1 MSTPRT
7 KWMQEV
13 IQNVLDIDSTTISEC
28 FESHADNISLWL
40 KSGSNESRVYFY
52 ETETDKGI
60 EYSTESPAI
69 SRSCVYFL
77 RNSAKAINLKTRSDN
92 TVLTG
97 NISKSALI
105 PVLKS
110 CITDVYEPI
119 ITKTNEWN
127 KISDGKGEKLKFI
140 KQGKRF
146 SELLT
151 TSMNNLDHG
160 ISIELPSKPE
170 LQNIDP
176 DDNFDTLIED
186 DISMTLVRDTV
197 KTWIGSIHKFI
208 SDDQTYIL
216 HRSEEINSGPK
227 QEINFWCKRNLVL
240 NKTQQLLD
248 TSAFRGI
255 LSVLQ
260 TDAEEEAER
269 NGTSLITDPML
280 ATPNTR
286 GVDENDAEQISNDAE
301 LSSPQGPQSPSKR
314 RLMSSPKLG
323 SMRKLRSR
331 TGTSG
336 YGSPSNDRKS
346 RQKQG
351 QKLTRADSE
360 QNSSNMWKNPLP
372 DTNTSSSIAIH
383 NAFKKT
389 AEQLNEA
396 LHEAEDNEKFL
407 EKLRSFVQPMYN
419 EENRI
424 SIISE
429 SLPLL
434 FNNLKMIFTL
444 SRYYSWKSRMTNL
457 LTRVTHQMVSK
468 CMDCIE
474 TQNGNHQATTMNGGG
489 EAGETNGD
497 DGETRNVLKK
507 TSLWDQDI
515 EILIDSMRKCIA
527 MKNEYK
533 AEYHATCKKL
543 EEIPKGKQWTFDVSI
558 IFVKFEKFCRRLEK
572 LIDMF
577 SSIQQFK
584 LLESQHI
591 DGLKHIIVNFNKLV
605 AEFRKKQH
613 HLLNDTDT
621 AFERDYVEFT
631 MNNSILENKI
641 EVYIEN
647 EFKLITAAAVSSS
660 SSNDD
665 SGART
670 GNEAGI
676 AGEDGAALNVS
687 TTTATA
693 VSDMANDGHGH
704 GGGDISSIITS
715 LELLNKFK
723 LILHREALQN
733 ILDAKYILLFKSYG
747 RSLEAIQDAFIKK
760 RVAPTIGKN
769 MTKVAGN
776 ISWSRQLLRRITIP
790 MNKFR
795 ENPRVFHPK
804 ESHKIIKKYNAL
816 TKKLIHYEIEYY
828 NAWKQ
833 CCNIG
838 KKKLQTPLIIEHGKT
853 GEFYA
858 NFDRHIFELIRET
871 KFLQRMGFQI
881 PASAKIVL
889 LLEDNFK
896 EYFAKIKN
904 ITEMYNHMIKCTSPI
919 IKTIVTPHFECL
931 KKIMR
936 PGLNELTWNSMNIS
950 KYIEESQAAIQ
961 RLYTLICHINDILE
975 NRIRANLPTIANMC
989 LLHLPANKS
998 FTCKSFIHE
1007 QQKAIVK
1014 ASNLLKEKNI
1024 EIYNAI
1030 TDLIEQVQ
1038 NFPIPAQFA
1047 SNIDSVPTVEFNKVI
1062 YYYQTLMYQ
1071 SIFGCIK
1078 TSLTALQERASS
1090 RTLNLFSSND
1100 EAVAATLFEV
1110 NLCLVVPNIQVKPSL
1125 NEIQDAINEIANKL
1139 IHTTE
1144 HILDWG
1150 VNEQGETC
1158 EQVPFF
1164 QRLSADNNVAAVLT
1178 MLTGAVEDTKEFVT
1192 SHLQKYKQFEW
1203 LWLKEPEDEYKQFIQ
1218 QQRILQDFVD
1228 ELQKVAN
1235 VEQQIEKLNEL
1246 ESLACFNLS
1255 TKNLK
1260 YQLKHECQRWKLQF
1274 CEKLHN
1280 EVKQDLEARIALI
1293 KNFNTRLNREI
1304 KDFTSLK
1311 FVIDALTEIRD
1322 TQSWISMDFLSI
1334 FNRYELLEKYL
1345 GSEFLSNIETDNKS
1359 MLRVLWKR
1367 LLVTAEE
1374 VRDKVNEL
1382 QEPFQHTLVQNIATF
1397 QKDVAEFDAS
1407 YKQEGPFACDIQK
1420 PAEAMVALNKFER
1433 EFDTLYRKYE
1443 LYSSGETLFG
1453 LEKTKYER
1461 IKTMKEEL
1469 VLMRQL
1475 YNVYGSV
1482 MDTMDEYRN
1491 ISWTEVMSSIEKMR
1505 GSAELYENKCKKLNK
1520 SIKKWDQYKQLNTT
1534 ISNFLEILPLIEA
1547 MSKPSM
1553 RPRHWEEISGI
1564 TGTHY
1569 DYTNFDELSLSQIL
1583 DSNILE
1589 FVEDIEEICEGADK
1603 QLRIENDIKNIKES
1617 WDKERFEFAAFK
1629 SRGEVILRGNVVND
1643 VIEKLEE
1650 SMANLN
1656 QMLTMKHVKPFR
1668 EDAESLLSTLSD
1680 VNDIL
1685 ERWIKL
1691 QQLWMSLES
1700 VFTSGDIARQMPTDT
1715 RTFLKVDK
1723 EWCSRFITKAKELSG
1738 VIACCQNEY
1747 MKNILPSMMVDLER
1761 CQKALDGYLEAKRNT
1776 FPRFYFVSN
1785 PALLLILSQ
1794 GSDKVAVQSCF
1805 TKVFDSITRVDFDD
1819 KNNIVAFKS
1828 LDAGYE
1834 GTTDE
1839 ERLKLSRPVST
1850 NGNIEDWLG
1859 SLEKEMRRTMHR
1871 EIKTA
1876 AYDTLIENMDLA
1888 TMIDKH
1894 CAQCSLLAIQFL
1906 WTAQVEDALNAAC
1919 NHNDKEAMKLV
1930 QQKQNDV
1937 LVLLASMT
1945 TEEIGKKMKRRNIE
1959 TLVTIQVHQKDVLDA
1974 MVEKY
1979 KKHQLVGG
1987 IDDFEWQK
1995 QLRCYWSDEERVCR
2009 VQIADVSFVYC
2020 WEYLGCKERLV
2031 VTPLT
2036 DRCYI
2041 TLTQACGM
2049 FFGGAPAG
2057 PAGTGKTETVKDL
2070 GRALG
2075 KYVVVF
2081 NCSDQM
2087 RYTDTA
2093 KIYKGLCQSGSWG
2106 CFDEFNRID
2115 LEVLSVVAQQIMA
2128 ILSAMRSRS
2137 KEFYFPGDL
2146 NNKVTLDAR
2155 CGFFITMNPGYA
2167 GRQELP
2173 ENLKALFRS
2182 VAMMVPD
2189 SGIIIKVKLASVGYL
2204 SFDILAKK
2212 FNVLYGLCKEQLSKQ
2227 RHYDFGLR
2235 NILSVLRT
2243 AGANLRVELK
2253 KGTAGS
2259 RSRLEEMLMMRT
2271 LRDMNLSKLVGDDVG
2286 LFNSLL
2292 RDLFPNQPD
2301 PEKAQY
2307 VEVQEALASVIA
2319 KNKLVLHASWMAKIV
2334 QLYETSLVRHG
2345 LMMIGPAGSGKTK
2358 AIWCLIEALQ
2368 QVKKKK
2374 HVEIRMNPKALKA
2387 DEMFGENDTVS
2398 GEWTDGVFS
2407 SIWSKYNDNTKNQC
2421 TWIVCDGP
2429 VDAIWI
2435 ENLNTVLDDNKLL
2448 TLANGDRIPMTDNVK
2463 ILFEAEDLRNAS
2475 PATVS
2480 RAGIIF
2486 VSEDD
2491 LGNQPLVQA
2500 WLQQRREKEK
2510 KILAELWDRFV
2521 VQPDVFEWLKK
2532 NTHSVFPST
2541 PKHLSVNLLS
2551 LMEALLKYSV
2561 QHQIFYSE
2569 LVYEKIFIYC
2579 AAWSLGG
2586 LFERADQIRFH
2597 EKLFSISSIDWSE
2610 YSRASDGDDKATI
2623 YEFYVDLGDTT
2634 KEPQPNFEP
2643 NWLEWKAPTWQFPSV
2658 FKFSECLIPTRD
2670 SVRAEYLLRTMCT
2683 DNNYPTLVLGSSG
2696 TGKTSTIFQFFSN
2709 LSDGVLQKSI
2719 NFSSATT
2726 CGMFQANIEADIEKR
2741 QGKTFAP
2748 PFGRRM
2754 IVFLDDISMPEVNAW
2769 GDQPTLEIVRQLI
2782 EYHGFYFLEKDKRGY
2797 QKTIELLDYVAAM
2810 SHPGGGRNDIPNRL
2824 KRHFYAF
2831 NITPPSNVSIDNI
2844 YGQMLRGRYASATEL
2859 SDVIPTITRSTIKLW
2874 LKVKSKMLPTPSK
2887 FHYIFNLFDLSR
2899 VFQGVL
2905 LPPVDV
2911 IDSSTKL
2918 VDLWIHECERV
2929 FCDKLVSLQDQ
2940 TWYKQTMQELIR
2952 EEFGD
2957 GVAETHNSRF
2967 VYWAD
2972 FFREDIIDAETEEI
2986 AEFAPKIYEAA
2997 PSFEACKSRVESFLQ
3012 KYNHEPKMKEM
3023 PLVLFTDAV
3032 KHLMRI
3038 CRILAMPRGNLL
3050 FVGVG
3055 GSGRQSLT
3063 KLATYICRYELCQI
3077 QLTRNY
3083 KTADL
3088 LEDIKQ
3094 MCILCGKEGKKVT
3107 FLVSDS
3113 DIVHEDFLEYINMM
3127 LATGMIAGL
3136 FAKEERDM
3144 MAAEIRPIAKKEL
3157 TDFDDTH
3164 EQLVKFLMNRIRENF
3179 HIVLAFSPANQKF
3192 AERARKFPALISGC
3206 TIDWFL
3212 RWPVDALMS
3221 VSTQFIA
3228 DDTSFELECRDGDQ
3242 EKQALIQ
3249 YIGRVHDIIVNCC
3262 EEYFVQYR
3270 RHVYVTPKSY
3280 LSFINMYKQ
3289 LYTAKRAEIDRK
3301 ARNVHLGLSKIAKA
3315 SEDVNNM
3322 KAVLAVQKEELKVA
3336 ERNTQDM
3343 LAKLEVG
3350 AKEAEIQKQQAQ
3362 NIEVECQ
3369 ETANVINK
3377 EKEEA
3382 NAELQAALPF
3392 MEQAKKAA
3400 KSLNKKDIGFVAAL
3414 PKPHDLIKR
3423 IMDCVSI
3430 LLIKPLIRVENAQIV
3445 VNKEPHQFIKD
3456 SYSEFS
3462 LKMMSSAQFIPDLL
3476 SFSVAKKDEINE
3488 ETMELLEPYLNV
3500 ADFEPDSAKKIAA
3513 AAAGLCNFVKAMYQ
3527 YHKASLIVAPKL
3539 AALQIK
3545 EGELSD
3551 AMDKLKEAQ
3560 KTSAAAQAKVDELQR
3575 NFSAT
3580 MAEKKRIEDT
3590 AKLTQNKMIAATNL
3604 IGSLGGERD
3613 RWTEDAKSFKDEKI
3627 KLVGDA
3633 AMACAF
3639 VSYCGPFNQQY
3650 RRKIVSEYFYPECV
3664 RLGISVTDALDVNQF
3679 LCDDSTIAEW
3689 NSQTLPKDELSVQN
3703 GILVTSATRWPLI
3716 IDPQGQAAQWL
3727 KHRCA
3732 PRFPYFGTT
3741 SISEPRL
3748 RDQLKYAMQ
3757 EGKVL
3762 LVEGVEEELD
3772 PMLDPVLEKNLF
3784 KQGKT
3789 FYVKLGDED
3798 AEYDEKFEMYFITKL
3813 SNPHFTPELSAK
3825 TTVVDFAVTQ
3835 KGLEDQLLSVVINQ
3849 EQKSLEEQRVKL
3861 IEEVN
3866 HNTISLLNLDKQL
3879 LQKLSETEGDLLED
3893 IELINVLNETKKSA
3907 QEVKTKIE
3915 SSKQTEAMINKKR
3928 EQYRSVARRGSIL
3941 YFVMVDMALV
3951 NWMYQTSLA
3960 QFLTWFDYALRHS
3973 KAANLVN
3980 QRVAN
3985 IIEYMTYHIYD
3996 NVNRGL
4002 FGDDQLT
4009 FKIMCS
4015 LRICETE
4022 SKLLSNAEIQTF
4034 LKCGSALS
4042 LDKIKVKKP
4051 FDWINVAM
4059 WTNIMALAQSIE
4071 FFRDLPTL
4079 IANNEKLWRVYYED
4093 EQPENLDIPI
4103 LQERIAQLVSTG
4115 NQGKAAF
4122 YKMLLIRAMRDDRM
4136 TLVSKEFIS
4145 AIMGEQYVQPSTYTM
4160 EEVYGSTPDAATP
4173 IILMLT
4179 PGADPTQTLKDLARN
4194 KGVGINIVSMGE
4206 GQEPHATKAI
4216 TDGMSKGDWALLQ
4229 NCHLGLKYMSNIPEN
4244 LKKWQEELGGKIE
4257 PTFRLWIT
4265 CEAHPS
4271 FPIALLQMSVK
4282 VTQEAPQGLKAGL
4295 LRSYTTLV
4303 NKDRLQRVDKQEWRD
4318 LVFCLC
4324 FLHSVVQERRKFGP
4338 LGWNIPYEFNES
4350 DLDASLMFLEKH
4362 MFTSADISW
4371 STVQYMIC
4379 EAQYGGRI
4387 TDDFDRVLF
4396 NTYGKSWLGKQCFD
4410 GDRFQFCTLPHGAFT
4425 YKIPATK
4432 ALVEQYQDY
4441 IQTFPANDSPEIF
4454 GLHTNADLTYGSAT
4468 TQRILNTI
4476 LDTQPKESAS
4486 SSGKTREETV
4496 KEICTELLQKMPK
4509 DYVEEDVRDR
4519 IKKRPKAELEYVLQ
4533 EKNPNVLKNVNG
4545 FEIPLNVFLYQ
4556 EIVRLQRAIQNVRST
4571 LSDLILAIDGVVIM
4585 TPNLQLALNSIFDA
4599 KPPPFWYM
4607 DASGA
4612 QIAWTSPTLS
4622 LWFEGLLK
4630 REEQLTSW
4638 LTGGRPNVYWMTG
4651 FFNPQGFL
4659 TAMKQEVTRR
4669 HKHDRWA
4676 LDDVILKTTILD
4688 EYDFKKIRGP
4698 TDDGGVYVHGLFL
4711 DGCSWDAKAKV
4722 LSESKPKELYTKLPI
4737 IHVTAIT
4744 NKMAETERTKSKF
4757 KLYQCPVYT
4766 VPKRT

>member
-1 MSTPRT
+1 MKILRECVSTWI
-7 KWMQEV
+7 K
-13 IQNVLDIDSTTISEC
+13 NV
-28 FESHADNISLWL
+28 
-40 KSGSNESRVYFY
+40 Y
-52 ETETDKGI
+52 
-60 EYSTESPAI
+60 
-69 SRSCVYFL
+69 
-77 RNSAKAINLKTRSDN
+77 
-92 TVLTG
+92 
-97 NISKSALI
+97 
-105 PVLKS
+105 
-110 CITDVYEPI
+110 
-119 ITKTNEWN
+119 
-127 KISDGKGEKLKFI
+127 KFI
-140 KQGKRF
+140 C
-146 SELLT
+146 
-151 TSMNNLDHG
+151 
-160 ISIELPSKPE
+160 
-170 LQNIDP
+170 
-176 DDNFDTLIED
+176 
-186 DISMTLVRDTV
+186 
-197 KTWIGSIHKFI
+197 
-208 SDDQTYIL
+208 DDQTFIL
-216 HRSEEINSGPK
+216 HSSNEINAGPK
-227 QEINFWCKRNLVL
+227 EEINFWCKRNLVL
-240 NKTQQLLD
+240 TKTYQLLNK
-248 TSAFRGI
+248 SAYRGI
-255 LSVLQ
+255 IAVLQ
-260 TDAEEEAER
+260 QDAEEEAER
-269 NGTSLITDPML
+269 NGQSLLTDSVGSPS
-280 ATPNTR
+280 NID
-286 GVDENDAEQISNDAE
+286 GNDINNDGIVI
-301 LSSPQGPQSPSKR
+301 SPQSSPSKR
-314 RLMSSPKLG
+314 KLASPNRG
-323 SMRKLRSR
+323 ITSRRMRSR
-331 TGTSG
+331 NGGNTTGQSKRG
-336 YGSPSNDRKS
+336 KG
-346 RQKQG
+346 
-351 QKLTRADSE
+351 
-360 QNSSNMWKNPLP
+360 SSNNNNKDKDEGHDWVNPMEEYNM
-372 DTNTSSSIAIH
+372 TNSIGIY
-383 NAFKKT
+383 NGFKKVSEYLNQ
-389 AEQLNEA
+389 ALNEA
-396 LHEAEDNEKFL
+396 GDNEKFL
-407 EKLRSFVQPMYN
+407 EKLRVFIEPLYN
-419 EENRI
+419 SENKI

-444 SRYYSWKSRMTNL
+444 SRYYCWKTRMSNL
-457 LTRVTHQMVSK
+457 LTRITFSMVKK
-468 CMDCIE
+468 CIDCVE
-474 TQNGNHQATTMNGGG
+474 SQNG
-489 EAGETNGD
+489 EIIKKEKTN
-497 DGETRNVLKK
+497 K

-515 EILIDSMRKCIA
+515 EILISSMKQCIEL
-527 MKNEYK
+527 KNSYRNEYIS
-533 AEYHATCKKL
+533 TCKKL
-543 EEIPKGKQWTFDVSI
+543 EEIPKGKQWTFDQSI
-558 IFVKFEKFCRRLEK
+558 IFIKFEKFCRRLEK

-591 DGLKHIIVNFNKLV
+591 DGVQKIIINFNKLIN
-605 AEFRKKQH
+605 EFKKKQH
-613 HLLNDTDT
+613 NLLNDNDT

-631 MNNSILENKI
+631 MNNSELENKI
-641 EVYIEN
+641 ALYIESAIN
-647 EFKLITAAAVSSS
+647 NNIDQQDD
-660 SSNDD
+660 DD
-665 SGART
+665 SNQQT
-670 GNEAGI
+670 QQ
-676 AGEDGAALNVS
+676 DDDKLV
-687 TTTATA
+687 
-693 VSDMANDGHGH
+693 
-704 GGGDISSIITS
+704 DISNIITS

-723 LILHREALQN
+723 LILHREALQQ
-733 ILDAKYILLFKSYG
+733 ILDTKYILLFKSYG
-747 RSLEAIQDAFIKK
+747 KSLSEIQKIFIKK
-760 RVAPTIGKN
+760 RINPSIGKN

-795 ENPRVFHPK
+795 ENPKVFHPK
-804 ESHKIIKKYNAL
+804 ESHKIIKKYNYL
-816 TKKLIHYEIEYY
+816 TKKLIHYEMEYFA
-828 NAWKQ
+828 AWTN
-833 CCNIG
+833 CCNLG
-838 KKKLQTPLIIEHGKT
+838 KKKLQTSLIIQHQKT

-871 KFLQRMGFQI
+871 KFLKRMGFKI
-881 PASAKIVL
+881 PESAKIVL
-889 LLEDNFK
+889 LLESNFK
-896 EYFAKIKN
+896 RYFVKIKN
-904 ITEMYNHMIKCTSPI
+904 ITEMYNNMIKCTSPI
-919 IKTIVTPHFECL
+919 VKKILLPHFKCL
-931 KKIMR
+931 KKIMS
-936 PGLNELTWNSMNIS
+936 PGLRQLTWNSMNII
-950 KYIEESQAAIQ
+950 KYINDSYKAIQ
-961 RLYTLICHINDILE
+961 RLWTLIRHINDILE
-975 NRIRANLPTIANMC
+975 NRIRSNFRFIANLSLLNLPT
-989 LLHLPANKS
+989 NKS
-998 FTCKSFIHE
+998 FTCKSFINE
-1007 QQKAIVK
+1007 QEKSIKKISQI
-1014 ASNLLKEKNI
+1014 LKEKNT

-1030 TDLIEQVQ
+1030 CDLINEVKH
-1038 NFPIPAQFA
+1038 FPIDEKYKTE
-1047 SNIDSVPTVEFNKVI
+1047 IKSVAESEFNKVI
-1062 YYYQTLMYQ
+1062 YYYQTMMYH
-1071 SIFGCIK
+1071 SILSCIK
-1078 TSLTALQERASS
+1078 TSLNKLKDRASS
-1090 RTLNLFSSND
+1090 RSSKLFLLD
-1100 EAVAATLFEV
+1100 TALFEV
-1110 NLCLVVPNIQVKPSL
+1110 NLSLIVPNVEIKPSL
-1125 NEIQDAINEIANKL
+1125 NEIQDSINFIAKRV
-1139 IHTTE
+1139 IHTTQN
-1144 HILDWG
+1144 INDWG
-1150 VNEQGETC
+1150 VNEDGSKRDII
-1158 EQVPFF
+1158 PFF
-1164 QRLSADNNVAAVLT
+1164 SKLSSDKNVVVVLLL
-1178 MLTGAVEDTKEFVT
+1178 LTGAVEDTKQFVK
-1192 SHLQKYKQFEW
+1192 SHLEKYKKFSW
-1203 LWLKEPEDEYKQFIQ
+1203 LWLKEPEIEYKNFIKQ
-1218 QQRILQDFVD
+1218 KRILQDFID

-1235 VEQQIEKLNEL
+1235 VEVEIDKLNNV

-1274 CEKLHN
+1274 CEKLHE
-1280 EVKQDLEARIALI
+1280 EVKQDLESRIQMI
-1293 KNFNTRLNREI
+1293 KNFNTRINREV

-1311 FVIDALTEIRD
+1311 FVIDALSDIRD

-1334 FNRYELLEKYL
+1334 FSRYELLEKYL
-1345 GSEFLSNIETDNKS
+1345 SSEFLSNIETDNKS

-1367 LLVTAEE
+1367 LLVNAEQ

-1382 QEPFQHTLVQNIATF
+1382 QEPFRKSLLKNIKIF
-1397 QKDVAEFDAS
+1397 QKDVVDFNES
-1407 YKQEGPFACDIQK
+1407 YLNEGPFACDITK
-1420 PAEAMVALNKFER
+1420 PSDAMVKLNKFER
-1433 EFDTLYRKYE
+1433 EFDTLFRKFE
-1443 LYSSGETLFG
+1443 LYQSGETLFG
-1453 LEKTKYER
+1453 LKKTKYDTIHK
-1461 IKTMKEEL
+1461 IKDEL
-1469 VLMRQL
+1469 ILLRQL
-1475 YNVYGSV
+1475 YDVYGSV
-1482 MDTMDEYRN
+1482 IDTMDEYRN
-1491 ISWTEVMSSIEKMR
+1491 ISWTQVMSSIEKMR
-1505 GSAELYENKCKKLNK
+1505 NSAELYEAKCKKLNK
-1520 SIKKWDQYKQLNTT
+1520 KIKKWDQYKQLNKT
-1534 ISNFLEILPLIEA
+1534 ISDFLEILPLIEG

-1553 RPRHWEEISGI
+1553 RPRHWQEISDI
-1564 TGTHY
+1564 TECKY
-1569 DYTNFDELSLSQIL
+1569 DYTNFDELLLSSIL

-1589 FVEDIEEICEGADK
+1589 FIEDIEEICDGADK
-1603 QLRIENDIKNIKES
+1603 QLRIENEIKKIKED
-1617 WDKERFEFAAFK
+1617 WDKEIFEFASFK
-1629 SRGEVILRGNVVND
+1629 NRGEVILKGSIVND
-1643 VIEKLEE
+1643 IIEKLEE

-1723 EWCSRFITKAKELSG
+1723 EWCSRFMSKAKELNG
-1738 VIACCQNEY
+1738 VIACCSNEY
-1747 MKNILPSMMVDLER
+1747 MKNILPSMMIDLER
-1761 CQKALDGYLEAKRNT
+1761 CQKALDGYLEAKRNK

-1805 TKVFDSITRVDFDD
+1805 AKVFDSIGRVEFDD
-1819 KNNIVAFKS
+1819 KSNIISFKS
-1828 LDAGYE
+1828 LSAGYE

-1839 ERLKLSRPVST
+1839 EILKLSKPVST

-1871 EIKTA
+1871 EIKQSA
-1876 AYDTLIENMDLA
+1876 IDTLIDNLDIPSI
-1888 TMIDKH
+1888 IDKH

-1906 WTAQVEDALNAAC
+1906 WTSQVEDALNASFQQ
-1919 NHNDKEAMKLV
+1919 NDKDAMKIV

-1937 LVLLASMT
+1937 LILLASMT
-1945 TEEIGKKMKRRNIE
+1945 TEEIPKKMKRRNIE
-1959 TLVTIQVHQKDVLDA
+1959 TLVTIQVHQNDVLNSIVD
-1974 MVEKY
+1974 KH
-1979 KKHQLVGG
+1979 KKHQIVGG

-1995 QLRCYWSDEERVCR
+1995 QLRCYWNDEERLCR

-2137 KEFYFPGDL
+2137 KEFYFPGDMT
-2146 NNKVTLDAR
+2146 NKVTLDAR

-2204 SFDILAKK
+2204 SFDILSKK

-2243 AGANLRVELK
+2243 AGANLRIELN
-2253 KGTAGS
+2253 KGTGGS
-2259 RSRLEEMLMMRT
+2259 RPRLEEMLMMRT

-2301 PEKAQY
+2301 PEKAKY
-2307 VEVQEALASVIA
+2307 EEVEEALNEVIV
-2319 KNKLVLHASWMAKIV
+2319 KNKLIKHESWIAKII

-2345 LMMIGPAGSGKTK
+2345 LMMIGPAGGGKTR
-2358 AIWCLIEALQ
+2358 AIWCLLESLQ
-2368 QVKKKK
+2368 IVKKKK

-2407 SIWSKYNDNTKNQC
+2407 SIWSKYNDNTKNQT

-2486 VSEDD
+2486 VSEQD
-2491 LGNQPLVQA
+2491 LGNQPLVDA
-2500 WLQQRREKEK
+2500 WLAQRRDKEQK
-2510 KILAELWDRFV
+2510 YLKNLWNKYIVENDM
-2521 VQPDVFEWLKK
+2521 FEWLKK
-2532 NTHSVFPST
+2532 NTTSVFPST

-2551 LMEALLKYSV
+2551 LLNSLLKYSV
-2561 QHQIFYSE
+2561 DEQIFYKE
-2569 LVYEKIFIYC
+2569 IVYEKLFIYSL
-2579 AAWSLGG
+2579 AWSIGG
-2586 LFERADQIRFH
+2586 LFERNDQIKFH
-2597 EKLFSISSIDWSE
+2597 KKLFQISDINWKD
-2610 YSRASDGDDKATI
+2610 YGKTDDDTI
-2623 YEFYVDLGDTT
+2623 YEFYVNVDEMKNISDDDDEK
-2634 KEPQPNFEP
+2634 KELFEP
-2643 NWLEWKAPTWQFPSV
+2643 DWIEWKAPIWNYPKL

-2683 DNNYPTLVLGSSG
+2683 NNNYPTLVLGSSG
-2696 TGKTSTIFQFFSN
+2696 TGKTSTVFQYFSN
-2709 LSDGVLQKSI
+2709 LDDGISQKSI

-2726 CGMFQANIEADIEKR
+2726 CGMFQTNIEADIEKR

-2782 EYHGFYFLEKDKRGY
+2782 EYKGFYFLEKDKRGDR
-2797 QKTIELLDYVAAM
+2797 KTIELMDYVAAM

-2824 KRHFYAF
+2824 KRHFYVF
-2831 NITPPSNVSIDNI
+2831 NLTPPSNVSIDNI
-2844 YGQMLRGRYASATEL
+2844 YGQMLRGRYKKYSEFQ
-2859 SDVIPTITRSTIKLW
+2859 SIIPTITMSTIKLW
-2874 LKVKSKMLPTPSK
+2874 LKVKQKMLPTPSK

-2905 LPPVDV
+2905 LPPVEIVNDT
-2911 IDSSTKL
+2911 TKL
-2918 VDLWIHECERV
+2918 IDLWIHECERV
-2929 FCDKLVSLQDQ
+2929 FCDKLVSLNDQ
-2940 TWYKQTMQELIR
+2940 NWYKSTMKQLIID
-2952 EEFGD
+2952 EFGD
-2957 GVAETHNSRF
+2957 EIATKHNERF

-2972 FFREDIIDAETEEI
+2972 FFREDIIDEETEEI
-2986 AEFAPKIYEAA
+2986 AEFAPKIYEPAE
-2997 PSFEACKSRVESFLQ
+2997 SFESCKSRVEMFLE
-3012 KYNHEPKMKEM
+3012 KYNAEPKLKEM
-3023 PLVLFTDAV
+3023 TLVLFTDAV

-3063 KLATYICRYELCQI
+3063 KLASYICRYELCQI

-3088 LEDIKQ
+3088 LEDIKN
-3094 MCILCGKEGKKVT
+3094 MCVLCGKEGKKVT
-3107 FLVSDS
+3107 FLVTDS

-3136 FAKEERDM
+3136 FPKEERDM

-3157 TDFDDTH
+3157 PNFDDTH

-3179 HIVLAFSPANQKF
+3179 HIVLAFSPANTKF
-3192 AERARKFPALISGC
+3192 AERARKFPSLISGC

-3221 VSTQFIA
+3221 VSRKFI
-3228 DDTSFELECRDGDQ
+3228 DQ
-3242 EKQALIQ
+3242 DKNFVVEAREESEKKALIK

-3262 EEYFVQYR
+3262 DEYFAQYR

-3280 LSFINMYKQ
+3280 LSFINMYKS
-3289 LYTAKRAEIDRK
+3289 LYTKKSKEIDIK
-3301 ARNVHLGLSKIAKA
+3301 ARNVSLGLSKIAKA

-3322 KAVLAVQKEELKVA
+3322 KKVLAVQKEELKVA
-3336 ERNTQDM
+3336 EANTQDM
-3343 LAKLEVG
+3343 LGKLEIG
-3350 AKEAEIQKQQAQ
+3350 AKEAEIQKQQATE
-3362 NIEVECQ
+3362 IETACQ
-3369 ETANVINK
+3369 ETANIINK

-3423 IMDCVSI
+3423 IMDTVSI
-3430 LLIKPLIRVENAQIV
+3430 LLIKPLVPVTNSQII
-3445 VNKEPHQFIKD
+3445 VNKEPQQFIKD
-3456 SYSEFS
+3456 SYGEFS
-3462 LKMMSSAQFIPDLL
+3462 LKMMSSAQFIPSLL
-3476 SFSVAKKDEINE
+3476 NFSESKKDEINE

-3500 ADFEPDSAKKIAA
+3500 DDFNPDSAKKIAA
-3513 AAAGLCNFVKAMYQ
+3513 AAAGLCNFVQAMFN
-3527 YHKASLIVAPKL
+3527 YHKASLIVAPRL

-3560 KTSAAAQAKVDELQR
+3560 DASAAAQAKVDELER
-3575 NFSAT
+3575 NFSNT

-3590 AKLTQNKMIAATNL
+3590 AKATADKMIAATNL

-3613 RWTEDAKSFKDEKI
+3613 RWTEDAKTFKDEKTRLI
-3627 KLVGDA
+3627 GDV
-3633 AMACAF
+3633 AMSCAF

-3650 RRKIVSEYFYPECV
+3650 RKKILYEYFYKECV
-3664 RLGISVTDALDVNQF
+3664 SDAFNISVTENLDVNKF

-3727 KHRCA
+3727 KHREVNN
-3732 PRFPYFGTT
+3732 FPYFGTT
-3741 SISEPRL
+3741 SISEPKL

-3757 EGKVL
+3757 EGKTL
-3762 LVEGVEEELD
+3762 LIEGVEEELD

-3789 FYVKLGDED
+3789 YYVKLGDED
-3798 AEYDEKFEMYFITKL
+3798 AEFDMKFKMYFITKL

-3849 EQKSLEEQRVKL
+3849 EQKSLEEQRIKL

-3866 HNTISLLNLDKQL
+3866 NNTISLLNLDKKL

-3893 IELINVLNETKKSA
+3893 IELINTLNETKKSA
-3907 QEVKTKIE
+3907 LEVKRKIE
-3915 SSKQTEAMINKKR
+3915 SSKQTEIMINKKR

-3951 NWMYQTSLA
+3951 NWMYQTSLS
-3960 QFLTWFDYALRHS
+3960 QFLSWFDYSLKQS
-3973 KAANLVN
+3973 KSANLVN
-3980 QRVAN
+3980 QRVNN
-3985 IIEYMTYHIYD
+3985 IIQFMTYHIYD

-4002 FGDDQLT
+4002 FGDDKLT
-4009 FKIMCS
+4009 FKLMCS

-4022 SKLLSNAEIQTF
+4022 NKLLNNSEIQTF
-4034 LKCGSALS
+4034 LKCGSTLS
-4042 LDKIKVKKP
+4042 LDKIKIKKP
-4051 FDWINVAM
+4051 FDWINPTM
-4059 WTNIMALAQSIE
+4059 WTNIISLSQNID
-4071 FFRDLPTL
+4071 FFRDLPSL
-4079 IANNEKLWRVYYED
+4079 FINNEKLWKQYYED
-4093 EQPENLDIPI
+4093 EQPENLEIPI
-4103 LQERIAQLVSTG
+4103 LQERMEQNGS
-4115 NQGKAAF
+4115 GKKSSF
-4122 YKMLLIRAMRDDRM
+4122 YKMLLIRAIRDDRM
-4136 TLVSKEFIS
+4136 TLVSNEFVS
-4145 AIMGEQYVQPSTYTM
+4145 TIMGEKYIQPLTVTM
-4160 EEVYGSTPDAATP
+4160 DQVYLSSDNKTP

-4179 PGADPTQTLKDLARN
+4179 PGADPTQTLKDLARQ
-4194 KGVGINIVSMGE
+4194 KQVSINIVSMGE

-4216 TDGMSKGDWALLQ
+4216 IDGMTKGDWALLQ
-4229 NCHLGLKYMSNIPEN
+4229 NCHLGLKYMSSLPDN
-4244 LKKWQEELGGKIE
+4244 LKKWQEEIGIDKVVG
-4257 PTFRLWIT
+4257 TFRLWIT
-4265 CEAHPS
+4265 CEAHPQ

-4282 VTQEAPQGLKAGL
+4282 VTQEAPQGMKAGL

-4362 MFTSADISW
+4362 MFAITEISW

-4387 TDDFDRVLF
+4387 TDDFDRILF
-4396 NTYGKSWLGKQCFD
+4396 NTYGAAWLGKQCFD
-4410 GDRFQFCTLPHGAFT
+4410 HENFAFSNAKNMNFK
-4425 YKIPATK
+4425 YNIPANK
-4432 ALVEQYQDY
+4432 QLVEDYQKY
-4441 IQTFPANDSPEIF
+4441 VNEFPSNDSPEIF

-4468 TQRILNTI
+4468 AQRILNTI
-4476 LDTQPKESAS
+4476 LDTQPKESS
-4486 SSGKTREETV
+4486 SSTGKTREEIV
-4496 KEICTELLQKMPK
+4496 KEICQELLEKMPK
-4509 DYVEEDVRDR
+4509 DYIEEDVRDR
-4519 IKKRPKAELEYVLQ
+4519 IRKRPKAELEYVLQ
-4533 EKNPNVLKNVNG
+4533 EKNPNVLKGING

-4556 EIVRLQRAIQNVRST
+4556 EIVRLQRTIKNVRST

-4599 KPPPFWYM
+4599 KPPLFWYI

-4612 QIAWTSPTLS
+4612 QIAWTLPTLS
-4622 LWFEGLLK
+4622 LWFDGLIK
-4630 REEQLTSW
+4630 REEQLTHW
-4638 LTGGRPNVYWMTG
+4638 LLNGRPNVYWMTG

-4676 LDDVILKTTILD
+4676 LDDVVLKTTILD
-4688 EYDFKKIRGP
+4688 ETDHKKIRSP
-4698 TDDGGVYVHGLFL
+4698 TDDGGVYIHGLFL
-4711 DGCSWDAKAKV
+4711 DGCSWDPKNKI
-4722 LSESKPKELYTKLPI
+4722 LTESKPKELYTKLPI

-4744 NKMAETERTKSKF
+4744 NKMSEVERAKSKY
-4757 KLYQCPVYT
+4757 KIYECPAYT
-4766 VPKRT
+4766 VPRRTDLNYVFVMNIPSKQHPDHWTLRGVAVLCSKD